1 MTIMYLFSIFTP
13 YGVNTFLMYPPA
25 CAECIR
31 RNPGASTY
39 RDPSRLYVHVNSP
52 SEIDFEMIGNHPL
65 KSNSYTVADF
75 TTVSFLFLICKNIR
89 VLFLGLHCNSRSFV
103 DR

>member
-1 MTIMYLFSIFTP
+1 
-13 YGVNTFLMYPPA
+13 MYPPA

-31 RNPGASTY
+31 RNPGAATY
-39 RDPSRLYVHVNSP
+39 RDPSRLYVHLNSP

-75 TTVSFLFLICKNIR
+75 TTVS
-89 VLFLGLHCNSRSFV
+89 
-103 DR
+103 